1 MAIYAITAVP
11 CRFYRLIAVMYYI
24 HDILDDFFDDMVVL
38 LFHIQV
44 NLYGKI
50 SDRLVSVKLQH
61 LNWLCSL
68 VYVKFMFLLLR
79 YFSHTFQDLL
89 PILLVR

>member
-1 MAIYAITAVP
+1 
-11 CRFYRLIAVMYYI
+11 MYYI
-24 HDILDDFFDDMVVL
+24 HDTLDDFFDDMVVL